1 MGSNGGVDHLSKE
14 IVEEGLSSQ
23 EMDMGFQQIGG
34 GGVDESVVEKET
46 PDEQLNAGY
55 LEEPKDKKNSMRQSV
70 LEISHSKEMNVCSS
84 PPRGSC
90 LVTFSF
96 GSFGYLTTVRVS
108 LLT

>member
-55 LEEPKDKKNSMRQSV
+55 LEEPEDQKNSMRRSV
-70 LEISHSKEMNVCSS
+70 LEISPSKEMNVCSS
-84 PPRGSC
+84 PRRGSC

-96 GSFGYLTTVRVS
+96 GSFW
-108 LLT
+108 LLNNS